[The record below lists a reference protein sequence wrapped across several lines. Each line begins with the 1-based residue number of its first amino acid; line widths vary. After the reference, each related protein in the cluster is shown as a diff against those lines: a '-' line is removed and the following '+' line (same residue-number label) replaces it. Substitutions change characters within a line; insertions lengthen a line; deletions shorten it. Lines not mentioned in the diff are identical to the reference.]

1 MKMRFEDPVG
11 DFPFYKGLPSRI
23 SAGQWLF
30 VLAMVVVGF
39 LSIALPIPGFG
50 GTWGQFIPALLLPG
64 LPLAALAFVAPNSWR
79 AIFGKVSRR
88 EIQLM
93 FGFAA
98 LNILVTLSIG
108 VILQAFTEVASNSAT
123 SQLGSL
129 DTAGRIAF
137 FAKTIPQLLGEE
149 VITILPFLAALQ
161 LFSKGFGLNRQ
172 AAIVGTWLLTAL
184 MFGLI
189 HLPTY
194 GWNVVQ
200 CIAVI
205 GSARLVLTL
214 AWIKTKNLWVST
226 GAHIVNDWLLFL
238 VALLG
243 SSLVVK
249 T

>member
-1 MKMRFEDPVG
+1 MRFEDPVK
-11 DFPFYKGLPSRI
+11 DFPFYNGLPSTI
-23 SAGQWLF
+23 SAKQWFF

-39 LSIALPIPGFG
+39 LPFALPIPWFT

-64 LPLAALAFVAPNSWR
+64 IPLAALAYVAPNSWK

-108 VILQAFTEVASNSAT
+108 VILQAFTEVTSNSAT

-161 LFSKGFGLNRQ
+161 LFSKGFGLSRQ
-172 AAIVGTWLLTAL
+172 AAIVGAWLLTAL
-184 MFGLI
+184 LFGLI

-200 CIAVI
+200 CIVVI

-214 AWIKTKNLWVST
+214 AWIKTKNIWVST

>member
-1 MKMRFEDPVG
+1 
-11 DFPFYKGLPSRI
+11 
-23 SAGQWLF
+23 
-30 VLAMVVVGF
+30 
-39 LSIALPIPGFG
+39 
-50 GTWGQFIPALLLPG
+50 
-64 LPLAALAFVAPNSWR
+64 
-79 AIFGKVSRR
+79 
-88 EIQLM
+88 M